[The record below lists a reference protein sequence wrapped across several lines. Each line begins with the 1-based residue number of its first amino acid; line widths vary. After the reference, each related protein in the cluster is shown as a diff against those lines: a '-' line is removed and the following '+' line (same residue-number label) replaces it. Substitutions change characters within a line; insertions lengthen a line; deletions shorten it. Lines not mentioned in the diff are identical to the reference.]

1 MQGSYFSGRI
11 NVEETGE
18 QGHLGHNNSQKDKGD
33 DRWDGHSSEGPDDQ
47 QV

>member
-18 QGHLGHNNSQKDKGD
+18 QGHLGHNNSQKDREKV
-33 DRWDGHSSEGPDDQ
+33 RWDKHSSEGLNDQ